1 MSNNYKRTL
10 VTSALPYANGPV
22 HIGHLAG
29 CYLPS
34 DIFVRFKRS
43 KAILH
48 KLYKRYVRNI
58 NPLLVENNNPDQK
71 PQELS
76 FQEK

>member
-1 MSNNYKRTL
+1 METLKNPGEMQIDHDYWDNFLKRL
-10 VTSALPYANGPV
+10 
-22 HIGHLAG
+22 
-29 CYLPS
+29 
-34 DIFVRFKRS
+34 RFKRS

-48 KLYKRYVRNI
+48 KFYKRYVRNI